1 MTEPD
6 TRRPDAGS
14 ATTGSARD
22 ETSPASEP
30 AAASDG
36 HGASETDRLVEIKL
50 DPESLPTR
58 SHPNARHERE
68 IAIYDLLD
76 DNRFGLEG
84 RDDGPYRLLLGR
96 LDDRLVFDVS
106 NESGEQLVT
115 HVFAISPL
123 RRIIKDYFLVCESY
137 YEAIKS
143 APPSKIQTIDMGR
156 RGLHDEGSRLLSDRL
171 NGKISIDHSTSR
183 RLFTL
188 ICALYW
194 KG

>member
-84 RDDGPYRLLLGR
+84 RHDGPYKLLLGR

-106 NESGEQLVT
+106 NEGGEQLDTFRDGFPVGY
-115 HVFAISPL
+115 HYS
-123 RRIIKDYFLVCESY
+123 R
-137 YEAIKS
+137 
-143 APPSKIQTIDMGR
+143 PPFTA
-156 RGLHDEGSRLLSDRL
+156 SRS
-171 NGKISIDHSTSR
+171 
-183 RLFTL
+183 
-188 ICALYW
+188 
-194 KG
+194 

>member
-1 MTEPD
+1 MTEPE
-6 TRRPDAGS
+6 TPRPDAGS
-14 ATTGSARD
+14 AREERAP
-22 ETSPASEP
+22 ESEP
-30 AAASDG
+30 AAAGDG
-36 HGASETDRLVEIKL
+36 YGASETDRLVEIKL

-84 RDDGPYRLLLGR
+84 RHDGPYKLLLGR

>member
-1 MTEPD
+1 MT
-6 TRRPDAGS
+6 RPEASRPAAEDAG
-14 ATTGSARD
+14 D
-22 ETSPASEP
+22 EAAGCEAQQGQGE
-30 AAASDG
+30 AAA
-36 HGASETDRLVEIKL
+36 GAGERNRLIEITL
-50 DPESLPTR
+50 DPDSLPSR

-76 DNRFGLEG
+76 DNSFGLEG
-84 RDDGPYRLLLGR
+84 RDDGPYKLLLGR

-106 NESGEQLVT
+106 NENDETLVT

-123 RRIIKDYFLVCESY
+123 RRIIKDYFLICESY

-143 APPSKIQTIDMGR
+143 APPAKIQTIDMGR

-171 NGKISIDHSTSR
+171 EGKIAIDHSTSR

>member
-1 MTEPD
+1 MTEPE
-6 TRRPDAGS
+6 TRRPNADGAS
-14 ATTGSARD
+14 D
-22 ETSPASEP
+22 ETASGPGTAAAP
-30 AAASDG
+30 AACG
-36 HGASETDRLVEIKL
+36 TKETDRLVEIKL
-50 DPESLPTR
+50 DPESLPSR
-58 SHPNARHERE
+58 SHQNARHERE

-76 DNRFGLEG
+76 DNSFGLEG

-106 NESGEQLVT
+106 NEGGEQLVT

-171 NGKISIDHSTSR
+171 NGKIKIDHSTSR

>member
-1 MTEPD
+1 MSEPET
-6 TRRPDAGS
+6 TRSDVPDGGEGGTRAPSSAAPGSCDQGS
-14 ATTGSARD
+14 AQTN
-22 ETSPASEP
+22 
-30 AAASDG
+30 
-36 HGASETDRLVEIKL
+36 RLVEINL
-50 DPESLPTR
+50 DPDSLPNR
-58 SHPNARHERE
+58 AHPNSKHERAV
-68 IAIYDLLD
+68 AIYDLLD
-76 DNRFGLEG
+76 DNRFSLEG
-84 RDDGPYRLLLGR
+84 RDDGPYKLLLGR

-106 NESGEQLVT
+106 NEVGEQLVA

-137 YEAIKS
+137 YEAIKT

-171 NGKISIDHSTSR
+171 KGKITIDHSTSR

>member
-1 MTEPD
+1 MNEP
-6 TRRPDAGS
+6 
-14 ATTGSARD
+14 
-22 ETSPASEP
+22 
-30 AAASDG
+30 
-36 HGASETDRLVEIKL
+36 ETDRVNAGEGSNETASSSGKTAASGSTAANERDRLVGITL
-50 DPESLPTR
+50 DPESLPSR

-76 DNRFGLEG
+76 DNSFGLEG
-84 RDDGPYRLLLGR
+84 RDDGPYTLLLGR
-96 LDDRLVFDVS
+96 LDDKLVFDVS
-106 NESGEQLVT
+106 NKNGEQLVT

-123 RRIIKDYFLVCESY
+123 RRIIKDYFLICESY

-171 NGKISIDHSTSR
+171 NGKINIDHSTSR

>member
-14 ATTGSARD
+14 ARD
-22 ETSPASEP
+22 ETAPASEP
-30 AAASDG
+30 AAAGDG

-84 RDDGPYRLLLGR
+84 RHDGPYKLLLGR
-96 LDDRLVFDVS
+96 LDVRLVFDVS